1 MSGQFLQNIAT
12 LKVNATS
19 EDTFKKL
26 ILMKSLTKLVIRI
39 EEEEVHHLSELKQL
53 KSLHIYGSQIRGEGV
68 RYISELKQLTNLD
81 IRSHNIFHIGA
92 KYLSELKQLTT
103 LNIYGNHIGAK
114 GSKYIS
120 ELNQLTTLFIAEN
133 SVGVEGAKY
142 LSELKQLTNLGISV
156 NWLGNEGLAYRNVAL
171 NFDEDNTVM
180 EVRGHAWGEKLEQ
193 TFGKGEEKETFDI
206 ILLSDLLF
214 NHFCHSQLLDSC
226 EYLSH
231 PNTLIYVGYSHH
243 RPWLIKEDMNLFK
256 LATERGFKVEYGF
269 QRKYPPMFE
278 NDPGD
283 YEERSTVHVQIMRP
297 PSHN

>member
-1 MSGQFLQNIAT
+1 HSLWGNYLWNSARCLCQYFYENPSAIQGKTVIELGAAGG
-12 LKVNATS
+12 LPSLACG
-19 EDTFKKL
+19 KL
-26 ILMKSLTKLVIRI
+26 
-39 EEEEVHHLSELKQL
+39 
-53 KSLHIYGSQIRGEGV
+53 
-68 RYISELKQLTNLD
+68 
-81 IRSHNIFHIGA
+81 GA
-92 KYLSELKQLTT
+92 KKVIITDIDDGDLIPNLK
-103 LNIYGNHIGAK
+103 
-114 GSKYIS
+114 
-120 ELNQLTTLFIAEN
+120 
-133 SVGVEGAKY
+133 
-142 LSELKQLTNLGISV
+142 
-156 NWLGNEGLAYRNVAL
+156 RNVAL